1 MALGESPARRL
12 EAARA
17 KYPALGVAEVL
28 VWREYLKLHEQEFS
42 ALPQSWLDYRATT
55 KPPIPA
61 PGDVFDYNVRIGAG
75 TDPGKNF
82 DQATRDQWIA
92 KTQLRID
99 AVAFQ
104 GELPF
109 VFEVDR
115 TVGTPQVGQLLGYL
129 AAWRAAKLTAAD
141 PQGILVTANMKADAI
156 HLVRETG
163 LQLVTVSVDFRNLSP
178 YSTAPIAGT
187 E

>member
-28 VWREYLKLHEQEFS
+28 VWREYLKLHELEFTP
-42 ALPQSWLDYRATT
+42 LPASWLQFRATT
-55 KPPIPA
+55 RPPRPEA
-61 PGDVFDYNVRIGAG
+61 GEVFDYNLRIGSG
-75 TDPGKNF
+75 TDPGANF
-82 DQATRDQWIA
+82 DQATREQWIA
-92 KTQLRID
+92 KTQFRID

-104 GELPF
+104 GERPF

-129 AAWRAAKLTAAD
+129 AIWRASHLTAAD
-141 PQGILVTANMKADAI
+141 PQGVLVTANMKADAM
-156 HLVRETG
+156 HLVRESN

-178 YSTAPIAGT
+178 YSSAPIAGT